1 MKKWRLLLGLP
12 LSTTTAANAPS
23 AGSGGSRCIA
33 GGRDR
38 VRKSL
43 YAAALPA
50 TFQWNPVLLAL
61 YGRPKTAGK
70 PHKLALV
77 ACARKLLIFANTM
90 LTRQTPWTPK
100 KPAEIT

>member
-1 MKKWRLLLGLP
+1 
-12 LSTTTAANAPS
+12 
-23 AGSGGSRCIA
+23 IA